1 MILFLDRVI
10 KYRNI
15 NKLKDSTTK
24 ERLNI
29 VPYNKKKK
37 LKASNRETHQNPYR
51 PPHVDGP

>member
-15 NKLKDSTTK
+15 NKPKETGKK

-29 VPYNKKKK
+29 IPYKKKK
-37 LKASNRETHQNPYR
+37 VKTSNKDSHQNPYIPSR
-51 PPHVDGP
+51 L

>member
-15 NKLKDSTTK
+15 NKPKDQGAK

-29 VPYNKKKK
+29 VPYSKKKK
-37 LKASNRETHQNPYR
+37 LKASNR
-51 PPHVDGP
+51 